1 MFVQP
6 YGAHTHN
13 PGSRIAIPSPSYRTC
28 RQNLSSR
35 IDRCN
40 MERFRRIGVH
50 ENAHKNG
57 AWCVTGSTKSD
68 DITFATGGAD
78 GVVRLWS
85 MNEVT
90 PSGDDKDVNAPPDT
104 QIPSPVKE
112 VKELKHHTLGVV
124 SVCVASDSTV
134 AGSVALDGAMK
145 VWDVAKPGV
154 EARLVSGAP
163 GVVPDMWSLAISSDG
178 TCAVVG
184 GSAGSLHVIDTK
196 MCIVDNSFNFDPEAA
211 EGTAPMCL
219 SVALSPDM
227 TRAVVGAHDGSV
239 RMFDVETGKSVT
251 PRMEGHSGPV
261 RSVAFVPGESSAVVT
276 CSDDGLVNYFDLDA
290 AHIAVSLRGHP
301 GMVLSA
307 APSPC
312 GKYVASGGTDRNV
325 MIWDKKMRESVYGVK
340 LHDDSVWG
348 VAYVSDGLRV
358 VSVADD
364 ESIGVIDCH
373 NADQVKF

>member
-1 MFVQP
+1 
-6 YGAHTHN
+6 
-13 PGSRIAIPSPSYRTC
+13 
-28 RQNLSSR
+28 
-35 IDRCN
+35 

-57 AWCVTGSTKSD
+57 AWCVAGSAKSD

-85 MNEVT
+85 MNDAAAL
-90 PSGDDKDVNAPPDT
+90 GDEKNENSLSDS

-112 VKELKHHTLGVV
+112 VNELKHHTLGVV

-134 AGSVALDGAMK
+134 GGSVALDGAMK
-145 VWDVAKPGV
+145 VWDVAKPDV
-154 EARLVSGAP
+154 EARPVSGAP
-163 GVVPDMWSLAISSDG
+163 GAVPDMWSLAISSDG
-178 TCAVVG
+178 VRAIAG
-184 GSAGSLHVIDTK
+184 GAAGSLHVIDTK

-227 TRAVVGAHDGSV
+227 SRAVVGAHDGSV

-261 RSVAFVPGESSAVVT
+261 RSVAFVPGESGAVVT

-290 AHIAVSLRGHP
+290 AHIAISLRGHP
-301 GMVLSA
+301 GMVLSV

-325 MIWDKKMRESVYGVK
+325 MIWDKKMRESVFKVK
-340 LHDDSVWG
+340 FHNDSIWG
-348 VAYVSDGLRV
+348 VSYVTDGLQI
-358 VSVADD
+358 VSVGDD

-373 NADQVKF
+373 NADQVMF